1 MYQILINE
9 DGKDLDVVQHQLC
22 AEAITD
28 VEMMLT
34 AVVSKRLGVQNLVLM
49 PMSNHTFSA
58 FQVID
63 LHTQV
68 SVVEIEGTDKG
79 ENTI

>member
-1 MYQILINE
+1 MYQIVIQKADE
-9 DGKDLDVVQHQLC
+9 PVDIVQHQLC

-49 PMSNHTFSA
+49 PLGDHRYYA
-58 FQVID
+58 FQVKNLD
-63 LHTQV
+63 TLV
-68 SVVEIEGTDKG
+68 SVEPIEGIKP
-79 ENTI
+79 